1 MSYTFAPIGIIRSC
15 FTQKFGI
22 PRQPGLA
29 TAATGQLILLP
40 PFNNPEAV
48 AGLEGVS
55 HLWVEFVFHAGYS
68 GWKPRVKM
76 PRLGGNKTLG
86 VFATRSPNRPN
97 NLGLSVVRLLKVEL
111 EPQVCL
117 TLGGVDM
124 LDGTPVLDIKP
135 YLPYADA
142 IEDARNDWAAAP
154 PELIEVQFSIDAQEQ
169 FTKLNTRYPDIAELA
184 AQVLSQDPRPS
195 YQDYTSERTYVLRLW
210 DVDIHWRCQAHTSG
224 FIIEVLFCRQVL
236 PE

>member
-1 MSYTFAPIGIIRSC
+1 MSYTFTPIGVIHSC

-29 TAATGQLILLP
+29 PDAIGELRLLP
-40 PFNNPEAV
+40 PYNSPEAV

-55 HLWVEFVFHAGYS
+55 HLWIEFVFHEGYS

-111 EPQVCL
+111 VPQVVL

-135 YLPYADA
+135 YLPYADV
-142 IEDARNDWAAAP
+142 IEQARNDWAAAP
-154 PELIEVQFSIDAQEQ
+154 PALIAVQFAAEAQAQ
-169 FTKLNTRYPDIAELA
+169 VQAFSSLYPNLGALA
-184 AQVLSQDPRPS
+184 TQVLSQDPRPS
-195 YQDYTSERTYVLRLW
+195 YQDYTSQRVYVLRLW
-210 DVDIHWRCQAHTSG
+210 DVDIHWRCVAASAG
-224 FIIEVLFCRQVL
+224 FVIEVLCCRRVAEL
-236 PE
+236 

>member
-1 MSYTFAPIGIIRSC
+1 MSYTLAPIGIIHSC
-15 FTQKFGI
+15 FSQKFGI

-29 TAATGQLILLP
+29 PAATGQLVLLP
-40 PFNNPEAV
+40 PYDNPEAV

-55 HLWVEFVFHAGYS
+55 HLWVEFVFHEGYS

-111 EPQVCL
+111 EPQVRL

-135 YLPYADA
+135 YLPYADV
-142 IEDARNDWAAAP
+142 ISEARNDWAAAP
-154 PELIEVQFSIDAQEQ
+154 PALIAVQFSQQAEAQL
-169 FTKLNTRYPDIAELA
+169 TDLNERYPNLAELA

-195 YQDYTSERTYVLRLW
+195 YQDYTSDRIYALRLW
-210 DVDIHWRCQAHTSG
+210 DVDIHWRCVAKTAG
-224 FIIEVLFCRQVL
+224 FAIEVLFCRPLVAD
-236 PE
+236 

>member
-1 MSYTFAPIGIIRSC
+1 MSFTLAPIGIIRSC

-29 TAATGQLILLP
+29 RDAIGHLILSP
-40 PFNNPEAV
+40 PYNNPEAV
-48 AGLEGVS
+48 VGLEAVS
-55 HLWVEFVFHAGYS
+55 HLWVQFIFHEGYS

-97 NLGLSVVRLLKVEL
+97 NIGLSVVRLLKVEVTP
-111 EPQVCL
+111 EVVL
-117 TLGGVDM
+117 TLGGIDF

-142 IEDARNDWAAAP
+142 IPDAHNDWASGA
-154 PELIEVQFSIDAQEQ
+154 PELVAVQFSANADAQ
-169 FTKLNTRYPDIAELA
+169 LNELELQYPGLRVLAE
-184 AQVLSQDPRPS
+184 QVLAQDPRPS
-195 YQDYTSERTYVLRLW
+195 YQDYNTERVYVLRLW
-210 DVDIHWRCQAHTSG
+210 DLDVRWRFLVDPINWR
-224 FIIEVLFCRQVL
+224 IEVLSLEAV
-236 PE
+236 